1 MLVALQ
7 KLKAKAVRADARST
21 IVLTA
26 ALVMAPV
33 VFAVQGTLIESAL
46 IAPQSCAVMGAY
58 GICSA
63 TQIGDTTLLSAA
75 HCFDA
80 ADPQPPLVKCGDE
93 PWQATEQVTLH
104 PFFDPRPVPGEP
116 FPNDVA
122 IISTGNPMAAVP
134 AIPVFDRSLFQ
145 IILNDEN
152 ADCQLSGFGGSNHY
166 RLKEAA
172 IRYDARFHQMDAVRG
187 GLLRQENER
196 IESGDSGG
204 GVLCNWYGDWYAMA
218 VHETVNKVELTYTD
232 ENSMVIRTDRHTYGM
247 SRPLY
252 HYQTWRGAQELIQ

>member
-1 MLVALQ
+1 MVIAFHSSVATAYQGLLVAAL
-7 KLKAKAVRADARST
+7 LLAP
-21 IVLTA
+21 A
-26 ALVMAPV
+26 AI
-33 VFAVQGTLIESAL
+33 AVQGTYLDDES
-46 IAPQSCAVMGAY
+46 IAPQNCAVMGAY

-63 TQIGDTTLLSAA
+63 TQIGDSTLLSAA
-75 HCFDA
+75 HCFDVGN
-80 ADPQPPLVKCGDE
+80 PKPPLVKCGDGG
-93 PWQATEQVTLH
+93 WQQTEHVTVH

-122 IISTGNPMAAVP
+122 LITTTAPMDGAP
-134 AIPVFDRSLFQ
+134 AIPVFDQSLFQ

-152 ADCQLSGFGGSNHY
+152 ASCQLSGFGGSSDY
-166 RLKEAA
+166 GLREAA
-172 IRYDARFHQMDAVRG
+172 ISYDSRYHQMDEVRG
-187 GLLRQENER
+187 GLLRQEEER

-232 ENSMVIRTDRHTYGM
+232 ENSIVVHTSQHVYGM

-252 HYQTWRGAQELIQ
+252 HYQSWHGAQELIH